1 MKKKVDQIK
10 SFKIARQE
18 NPDGL
23 VFANVNPTT
32 NPKTAKEIV
41 GALDANALQIH
52 LNSVQEAV
60 MPEGD
65 LIFTWLDNLKSKFV
79 K

>member
-1 MKKKVDQIK
+1 MIK
-10 SFKIARQE
+10 SKVSKLRDKE

-23 VFANVNPTT
+23 LFANVNPTT
-32 NPKTAKEIV
+32 KPKVAQKIV
-41 GALDANALQIH
+41 QVLNANALQIH

-65 LIFTWLDNLKSKFV
+65 RGFSLA
-79 K
+79 